1 MTNIHLPRYV
11 KACAFTI
18 CISLTFACTS
28 SKNLNK
34 NYTYFQGELD
44 TLTTQLKELSIQ
56 PGDLLSIVVYSKS
69 LNQEQAAIFNIPNTG
84 GTTTTSGAGG
94 GVQGYQVSSAGVIDV
109 PIIGGIKASGLTREQ
124 LQNLLVQKLNPYIKD
139 PSVLVRFLQININIL
154 GEVRAPG
161 VHSFKTDKITILDA
175 ISASGDLTDYGKRE
189 DIMVIREEGSVR
201 KYYKIN
207 LTDGSFFRSPAYQL
221 QPNDIVYVSANNA
234 KLKTLNIDPEAQR
247 KTGLLFTS
255 ISALLS
261 VITLVVTLTK

>member
-1 MTNIHLPRYV
+1 MINIHLRSYV
-11 KACAFTI
+11 KACAFLI
-18 CISLTFACTS
+18 CISLTLACTS
-28 SKNLNK
+28 PKNLNK
-34 NYTYFQGELD
+34 NYTYFQRELD

-84 GTTTTSGAGG
+84 GTTTASGTS
-94 GVQGYQVSSAGVIDV
+94 GVQGYQVSSGGIIDV

-124 LQNLLVQKLNPYIKD
+124 LQNLLVQKLNPYVKD

-175 ISASGDLTDYGKRE
+175 ISASGDLTDYGRRE
-189 DIMVIREEGSVR
+189 DIMVIREESNVR

-207 LTDGSFFRSPAYQL
+207 LTDGNFFHSPAYQL